1 MAYKRFWYDQEKGDA
16 QGSTVLRPDEPARPV
31 APPEPA
37 AKPSPGVLPGASV
50 YFSPGKDPEE
60 KIKGFIQRTEK
71 TLDIALFAFTSR
83 EILKVLK
90 EAISRGVKVL
100 IVMDKGQAAI
110 GNSCYPLLTPVLGNN
125 VILDRS
131 EYQQHNKFAI
141 SDNRAV
147 ITGSYNWSD
156 RATKNMENLVIL
168 RDPAIV
174 KSYID
179 YYSQLWISND

>member
-1 MAYKRFWYDQEKGDA
+1 MPYNRFWYDHEKTDA
-16 QGSTVLRPDEPARPV
+16 QGSTVLRPDAPARPV

-37 AKPSPGVLPGASV
+37 VKPNVGVLPAASV
-50 YFSPGKDPEE
+50 YFAPGKDPEE
-60 KIKGFIQRTEK
+60 NIKGFIQRTEK
-71 TLDIALFAFTSR
+71 TLDVALFAFTSR

-100 IVMDKGQAAI
+100 MVMDQGQAAMK
-110 GNSCYPLLTPVLGNN
+110 NSCHPLLVPVLGNN
-125 VILDRS
+125 IILDRS
-131 EYQQHNKFAI
+131 EFQQHNKFAI
-141 SDNRAV
+141 SDGKAV

-179 YYSQLWISND
+179 YYNQLWLSND

>member
-1 MAYKRFWYDQEKGDA
+1 MTYKRFWYDHEEKDA

-37 AKPSPGVLPGASV
+37 AEPSPGVLPGASV

-60 KIKGFIQRTEK
+60 NIKGFIQRTKE

-83 EILKVLK
+83 EILKALR
-90 EAISRGVKVL
+90 EAISRAVKVRM
-100 IVMDKGQAAI
+100 VMDQGQAAMK
-110 GNSCYPLLTPVLGNN
+110 NSCHPLLVPVLGNN
-125 VILDRS
+125 IILDRS
-131 EYQQHNKFAI
+131 EFQQHNKFAI
-141 SDNRAV
+141 SDGKAV

-168 RDPAIV
+168 RDPTIV
-174 KSYID
+174 KSYMD